1 MSILKKTGPLLLV
14 LTLVIILLLVVFRD
28 KISHNTAQQNISET
42 MMNTEAQ
49 YIMPMVKL
57 TQNMKRITGKTSD
70 MLNAVKAD
78 KQRWENQQLMLR
90 SMDSMASNM
99 REMMDQMNAMTSNQN
114 LMNSAEIQEKM
125 NTLKTQ
131 LEIMQKSFEK
141 FVLTVDSIQS
151 EIQSEQM

>member
-125 NTLKTQ
+125 NTLRTQ

>member
-1 MSILKKTGPLLLV
+1 MSIFQKTGLWLLV
-14 LTLVIILLLVVFRD
+14 LTLIIILLLVVFMD

-125 NTLKTQ
+125 NTLRTQ

-151 EIQSEQM
+151 EIQSEHM